1 MKIAVA
7 MDSYKGCMSAITCC
21 DIIAKALTDAMVD
34 CDILKYPMA
43 DGGEGTVDCLVFATR
58 GRKEYITV
66 KGVFGNEMTGY
77 IGILGDN
84 KTAVIESAC
93 ASGIQGIP
101 KNKLDPMK
109 ASSYGTGQLIRA
121 ALEKGYRKIIV
132 GFGGT
137 ATSDGGM
144 GALAALGMVFFDKNN
159 TVLAPCGAEMINVDS
174 IDSTSVI
181 KELENAQIE
190 FACDVENVYHGKEG
204 AAYVF
209 SAQKGAT
216 PEQVVELDA
225 GLENLAKIFKKKL
238 NKDISNVSGS
248 GAAGG
253 LVGGLMTV
261 CKPVIKSG
269 FDVILSYTDLED
281 TIKNSDIII
290 TGEGRTDSQTKYGKL
305 PMRVGMLSKK
315 YVKPVICISGSV
327 TKDAEV
333 LKDYGINSLFSISR
347 GPISLEDSMRDSENL
362 LYLQTFNIAGLLGVL

>member
-21 DIIAKALTDAMVD
+21 DIIEKALTDAMSD
-34 CDILKYPMA
+34 CEVLKYPMA
-43 DGGEGTVDCLVFATR
+43 DGGEGTADCLVFATK
-58 GRKEYITV
+58 GHIEYVTV
-66 KGVFGNEMTGY
+66 KGVFGNDMTGY
-77 IGILGDN
+77 FGVLGDN

-101 KNKLDPMK
+101 KNNLDPMK

-144 GALAALGMVFFDKNN
+144 GALAALGMVFYDTNN
-159 TVLAPCGAEMINVDS
+159 TVLSPCGAEMINVDS
-174 IDSTSVI
+174 VNNTDVL
-181 KELENAQIE
+181 KELEDAHIE

-209 SAQKGAT
+209 SPQKGAT
-216 PEQVVELDA
+216 LEQVIELDA
-225 GLENLAKIFKKKL
+225 GLANLARIFKEQL
-238 NKDISNVSGS
+238 NKDISNVAGS

-269 FDVILSYTDLED
+269 FDVILSYTDLEK
-281 TIKNSDIII
+281 TIKNSDIVI
-290 TGEGRTDSQTKYGKL
+290 TGEGRTDSQTMFGKL
-305 PMRVGMLSKK
+305 PKRVGMLSKK
-315 YVKPVICISGSV
+315 YEKPVICISGSV

-333 LKDYGINSLFSISR
+333 LRDYGITSLFSISR
-347 GPISLEDSMRDSENL
+347 GPISLEDSIRDSKNL
-362 LYLQTFNIAGLLGVL
+362 LYLQTFNIAGLLRIL